1 MVRNMKKSIV
11 LLIYLVI
18 LGSFSASVFAQ
29 QQAISKTP
37 SLTTKQKSLTGEVDS
52 VSLADPAKEIR
63 SELLVTDTSDKK
75 ITFLVK
81 SITTIYDIN
90 WKPVNLD
97 KITKGMLVRV
107 KYITTKEGVNE
118 ATSVKIVK

>member
-1 MVRNMKKSIV
+1 MKQSIII
-11 LLIYLVI
+11 LISLI
-18 LGSFSASVFAQ
+18 FFGSFSVLSFAQ
-29 QQAISKTP
+29 QQTQLISITP
-37 SLTTKQKSLTGEVDS
+37 SLMPKPKSLTGKVDS
-52 VSLADPAKEIR
+52 VSLANPAKEIR
-63 SELLVTDTSDKK
+63 SELLVTDKGNKK

-81 SITTIYDIN
+81 STTTIYDIN

-97 KITKGMLVRV
+97 KITKDMLVKV

>member
-1 MVRNMKKSIV
+1 MPK
-11 LLIYLVI
+11 
-18 LGSFSASVFAQ
+18 
-29 QQAISKTP
+29 P
-37 SLTTKQKSLTGEVDS
+37 KSLTGKVDS
-52 VSLADPAKEIR
+52 VSLANPAKEIR
-63 SELLVTDTSDKK
+63 SELLVTDKGNKK

-81 SITTIYDIN
+81 STTTIYDIN

-97 KITKGMLVRV
+97 KITKDMLVKV